1 MRYPK
6 LILTLSSLA
15 LGLAACAPAPATPA
29 ILPLT
34 QAATAAPTATR
45 IERATDTL
53 VPPTPVPSAE
63 PTPLPPTVEPT
74 AVPTTTLLTGVFV
87 PQEVLPTGSFTLDA
101 ASGVLRFSDD
111 FKVSIGPDLY
121 VVLSG
126 ARDVNLEYHAFS
138 QQVLALPKLDLGQLQ
153 ATSGAQ
159 AYTVPAGTDW
169 SQYHSVV
176 IWCQTYSVAFIAAPL
191 NP

>member
-29 ILPLT
+29 TLPPA

-45 IERATDTL
+45 VERATDTL

-63 PTPLPPTVEPT
+63 PTPLPPTAELT
-74 AVPTTTLLTGVFV
+74 AVPTATLLTGVFV

-159 AYTVPAGTDW
+159 VYTVPAGTDW